1 MSTVLELSESAELQC
16 DQNAFNLALWEKV
29 LAEPYYQQAVGRV
42 ETNALGEVLM
52 SPPPAPEHGLKQ
64 AEISYLLRKLLNGG
78 RAITECPL
86 STIDGVRGIDVA
98 WMSFERLGLRKQKA
112 AFLVAPEICVEVIS
126 PSNTRQEMEHKKD
139 LYFTAGAE
147 EVWFCSAEGEMT
159 FYLKSNPSEVTS
171 TELVPSMPLQIETY

>member
-98 WMSFERLGLRKQKA
+98 WMSFERLGLRK
-112 AFLVAPEICVEVIS
+112 
-126 PSNTRQEMEHKKD
+126 D